1 MPRLGDM
8 SQVIRKWKSKSRF
21 LKQTLIRIDLIS
33 TMPKWVLQNTSL
45 ALGKKLDT
53 IRKNYSTK
61 RAKNKQP
68 IVDNPLK

>member
-1 MPRLGDM
+1 
-8 SQVIRKWKSKSRF
+8 
-21 LKQTLIRIDLIS
+21 
-33 TMPKWVLQNTSL
+33 MPKWVLQNTSL